1 MLRVEDFDGLRW
13 NLAVGAYESGDYAD
27 CIDHLKH
34 VAPGVEKSDIQGRAE
49 YHLGKKKLA
58 QGDLSDAREHF
69 RSSSVMGSPS
79 SVMSLSQERVR
90 LLEARFRVP
99 ARSDQS
105 VKGTTAKARVKEIR
119 YLDDNRYAPSVDL
132 VACVAAYRSGYDSE
146 RNDELS
152 RLIRMIKNRADKAT
166 VRRLG
171 QLISDL
177 VHRRADLLERID
189 FIVPIPSD
197 SGRAHARGY
206 SISAVL
212 ADAVSVRC
220 SIPVQGDALWVDGSV
235 PELRG
240 VPRRTRKGLLAGIYK
255 SGPMDKIEGRH
266 VLVVDDVVTSG
277 ATITS
282 AAESLKRSGA
292 ATVSAV
298 ALAQTESSR
307 W

>member
-1 MLRVEDFDGLRW
+1 MFKVGQFDDLRW
-13 NLAVGAYESGDYAD
+13 DLAVGAYECGDYAD

-34 VAPGVEKSDIQGRAE
+34 VPPGIEKNDIRARAE
-49 YHLGKKKLA
+49 YRLGKRKLA

-69 RSSSVMGSPS
+69 RMSSIAGSSPM
-79 SVMSLSQERVR
+79 VMSLSQERVR
-90 LLEARFRVP
+90 LLEARFRATASSV
-99 ARSDQS
+99 QS
-105 VKGTTAKARVKEIR
+105 VKGMAAKARVKEIR
-119 YLDDNRYAPSVDL
+119 HLDEKRYAPSVDF

-152 RLIRMIKNRADKAT
+152 CLIRMIKNTAEKAT
-166 VRRLG
+166 IGRLG
-171 QLISDL
+171 QLIADL
-177 VHRRADLLERID
+177 VHRRDDLLERID

-197 SGRAHARGY
+197 LGRVHARGY
-206 SISAVL
+206 SIPALL
-212 ADAVSVRC
+212 ACEVSVRC
-220 SIPVQGDALWVDGSV
+220 AIPVQEDALWVDGSV

-240 VPRRTRKGLLAGIYK
+240 VPRRARKGLLAGIYK
-255 SGPMDKIEGRH
+255 SGPMHKIEGRH

-292 ATVSAV
+292 ATVSVV

-307 W
+307 R